1 MAEQETGEIPEKDNQ
16 GQEDI
21 SAALKK
27 MAEEAE
33 YGSGTPM
40 SKEQAERRDLEN
52 SWAVLEKMKGEK
64 RDNPEGV
71 TFSKAESGNEESAK
85 KLAEEIHGFLIGFFG
100 PEETTDVMGLKI
112 GIEKGIT
119 DDFIARDV
127 EGKIVAYLQTQ
138 NIESVSEDGRHELSM
153 VPFFL
158 ARSPDWKGGMIIRDL
173 FANSIDNLLEK
184 SKRESK
190 PVKALIAEAVPEVE
204 KLYNFKGLK
213 RVYEKKRGKTSEI
226 PFEDPP
232 EDESRDGVRE
242 HLMIRLLDG
251 RQNISAKELLTL
263 VDALYGAY
271 SRKEYFTPE
280 YLKFLAEQ
288 EGEAPGE
295 ITQEMADQ
303 YRQGYMGIVA
313 EIRAK
318 LAKNLESAQGDLS
331 LMSEKERRKSK
342 K

>member
-1 MAEQETGEIPEKDNQ
+1 MDEELTSKGEQTLEQRLE
-16 GQEDI
+16 
-21 SAALKK
+21 ALPVNER
-27 MAEEAE
+27 EE
-33 YGSGTPM
+33 
-40 SKEQAERRDLEN
+40 LEN
-52 SWAVLEKMKGEK
+52 SWAVLEKIKGEK
-64 RDNPEGV
+64 RDNPKGV
-71 TFSKAESGNEESAK
+71 TFSKAESGNEESARK
-85 KLAEEIHGFLIGFFG
+85 MAEEIHDFLIGFFG
-100 PEETTDVMGLKI
+100 AEETTDAMGLKI

-119 DDFIARDV
+119 DDFIARDE
-127 EGKIVAYLQTQ
+127 EGKIVSYLQTQ

-158 ARSPDWKGGMIIRDL
+158 AKRPDWKGGMIIRDL

-184 SKRESK
+184 SKSELK

-213 RVYEKKRGKTSEI
+213 RVYKTEGKKTSEI

-232 EDESRDGVRE
+232 EDESRDGVPE
-242 HLMIRLLDG
+242 HLMIRLLNG
-251 RQNISAKELLTL
+251 KQTISVKEVLSL
-263 VDALYGAY
+263 VDGLYSQY
-271 SRKEYFTPE
+271 SREEYFTPE

-288 EGEAPGE
+288 EGETPGE

-303 YRQGYMGIVA
+303 YRQGYMGLVA
-313 EIRAK
+313 EIREK
-318 LAKNLESAQGDLS
+318 LAKDLESADGDLS